1 MNKITARVFFI
12 VLSSFA
18 AFVML
23 YFGGKVL
30 VCDRFVVKGES
41 MEPEFHSGERV
52 WVNKM
57 KMGARIYT
65 DYDFSKPTLSA
76 FRLPGFSK
84 LKAGDV
90 VVVNYPYA
98 RSKDTITFRINYVCL
113 KRCYGAP
120 GDTVRIKDGFY
131 VNPSDGGNLGN
142 LKHQRIL
149 SETADSV
156 LINKGVAINALRV
169 NDNLRWTIRDFGPM
183 YVPRKGDTVSVDIN
197 NYRLWKRLIQFETG
211 ISPIEKDGLVW
222 LSGKPIGTYIFK
234 NNWCFLGG
242 DNVLNSEDSRY
253 IGLFPEPYIVGVKW
267 L

>member
-1 MNKITARVFFI
+1 MNKSTRIYFI
-12 VLSSFA
+12 ILLCLVATVIF
-18 AFVML
+18 
-23 YFGGKVL
+23 YYGGKVL
-30 VCDRFVVKGES
+30 VCDRFIVKGES
-41 MEPEFHSGERV
+41 MEPEFHSGEKV
-52 WVNKM
+52 WVNKL

-65 DYDFSKPTLSA
+65 DYDFSKPTLSSL
-76 FRLPGFSK
+76 RLFGFSK
-84 LKAGDV
+84 LKPGDV

-98 RSKDTITFRINYVCL
+98 RSKDTITFKINYVCL

-131 VNPSDGGNLGN
+131 VNPSDGGDIGN
-142 LKHQRIL
+142 LKYQRIL

-169 NDNLRWTIRDFGPM
+169 NDNLLWTIRNFGPM

-197 NYRLWKRLIQFETG
+197 NYRLWRRLIQFETG

-222 LSGKPIGTYIFK
+222 LSGKPIDAYIFK
-234 NNWCFLGG
+234 TDWCFLGG

-253 IGLFPEPYIVGVKW
+253 IGLFPESYIIGAN
-267 L
+267 